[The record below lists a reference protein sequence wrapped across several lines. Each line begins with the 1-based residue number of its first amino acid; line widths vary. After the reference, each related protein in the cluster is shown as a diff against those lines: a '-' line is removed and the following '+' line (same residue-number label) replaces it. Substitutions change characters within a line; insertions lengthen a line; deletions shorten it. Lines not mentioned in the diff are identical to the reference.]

1 MCGLLERLSR
11 YDVFFL
17 LNFDHTASREYDVHS
32 NNNIDDD
39 LFWLGDKK
47 FFFPKVDYD
56 FSIRIFYVAA
66 QAKPRI
72 CASMDGIIITIKIR
86 P

>member
-1 MCGLLERLSR
+1 MITTASINYIIEREHVCMCVVCGLLERSSR

-39 LFWLGDKK
+39 LFWLGDKN

-56 FSIRIFYVAA
+56 FLIRTYF
-66 QAKPRI
+66 K
-72 CASMDGIIITIKIR
+72 
-86 P
+86 